1 MLIFFLV
8 SPLKYC
14 LITKN
19 SLIQLTIDL
28 PNPILISA
36 IILVIL
42 EKEFLTRHLVLT
54 GNDWLQGE
62 PDSQTA
68 AHKMTL

>member
-36 IILVIL
+36 ILVIL
-42 EKEFLTRHLVLT
+42 EREFLIRHLVLT

-68 AHKMTL
+68 HKMTL